1 MNHRRIAAAAGT
13 AWFVSIP
20 FGAFIQHGMLGR
32 IYAANAAAFRPDPE
46 IIRRLPIGYAVELV
60 GFFIAA
66 AMYARLYAG
75 GRGIIEGLRFGALV
89 GLMVVSFAVVWN
101 YVTQPISA
109 VLGVAEAFE
118 CFIAATIYGAIIGA
132 VYRPP
137 RAL

>member
-20 FGAFIQHGMLGR
+20 VGAFIHHGVLGS

-46 IIRRLPIGYAVELV
+46 IVRRLPIGYAAQLA

-66 AMYARLYAG
+66 SIYARLNAS
-75 GRGIIEGLRFGALV
+75 GRGIFEGLRFGALV
-89 GLMVVSFAVVWN
+89 GLVLVSFAVVWN

-118 CFIAATIYGAIIGA
+118 CIVGATICGAIIGA
-132 VYRPP
+132 VYGPP
-137 RAL
+137 AAQ

>member
-1 MNHRRIAAAAGT
+1 VSHRRIAAAAGT

-20 FGAFIQHGMLGR
+20 FGAFIHHGMLGS

-46 IIRRLPIGYAVELV
+46 IVRRLPIGYAVQLV

-66 AMYARLYAG
+66 SMYARLNAN

-89 GLMVVSFAVVWN
+89 GLVPVSFVVVWN

-118 CFIAATIYGAIIGA
+118 YVVGATICGAIVGA
-132 VYRPP
+132 VYGPP
-137 RAL
+137 VAR